1 MIENLKK
8 TYALDDTLLAT
19 CTSGFGDPKPT
30 LKFFIN
36 KQQVLNPLVRDIS
49 PEEVHRD
56 LAAGIELRRTKI
68 QLRMHLDRRHNS
80 ASINSLSNLTC
91 VSTTD
96 GLDREVAPPLI
107 ASRTFTLI
115 DHNHVI
121 NNEKY
126 TFSRSGTL
134 QLSSGLITIVAAF
147 NYYALLQ

>member
-1 MIENLKK
+1 MWLVFKCK
-8 TYALDDTLLAT
+8 AY
-19 CTSGFGDPKPT
+19 
-30 LKFFIN
+30 
-36 KQQVLNPLVRDIS
+36 VLNPLVRDIS